1 MERTLADARRWV
13 AHGTHVCRDAIASL
27 DEASFAQT
35 CLLPGW
41 TRKHLVAHLAANGDA
56 VRNLATWAAT
66 GVPTPMYSSPAQR
79 SSDIEAGSQ
88 YAGSAL
94 TAWFDRSAQG
104 LQEAWDGLSASAWQ
118 APVVTAQGRT
128 VPASETPWMRAREVL
143 VHAVDLGTGVTFA
156 DLPSDFLEALG
167 DDITTKRGAAPMA
180 DSPVVEICPTD
191 ATGVCWTLPGSD
203 LSTPIT
209 VAGPLAACTAY
220 LAGRGDAGLTANRD
234 GERTPIPS
242 LAAWL

>member
-1 MERTLADARRWV
+1 MQRTLADARRWV
-13 AHGTHVCRDAIASL
+13 AHGTQVCREAIASL
-27 DEASFAQT
+27 DEGAFAEAS
-35 CLLPGW
+35 LLPGW

-79 SSDIEAGSQ
+79 ASDIEAGSQ

-94 TAWFDRSAQG
+94 AAWFDRSAQD
-104 LQEAWDGLSASAWQ
+104 LHTAWDALPESAWA

-128 VPASETPWMRAREVL
+128 VAASETPWMRAREVM
-143 VHAVDLGTGVTFA
+143 VHAIDLGTGVTFA
-156 DLPSDFLEALG
+156 DLPADFLEALG
-167 DDITTKRGAAPMA
+167 DDITGKRAATPMA
-180 DSPVVEICPTD
+180 DSPAIEIRPTD

-203 LSTPIT
+203 ATTPIT

-220 LAGRGDAGLTANRD
+220 LAGRGDAGLTASRD
-234 GERTPIPS
+234 GEPTPIPS

>member
-1 MERTLADARRWV
+1 
-13 AHGTHVCRDAIASL
+13 
-27 DEASFAQT
+27 
-35 CLLPGW
+35 
-41 TRKHLVAHLAANGDA
+41 
-56 VRNLATWAAT
+56 
-66 GVPTPMYSSPAQR
+66 
-79 SSDIEAGSQ
+79 
-88 YAGSAL
+88 
-94 TAWFDRSAQG
+94 
-104 LQEAWDGLSASAWQ
+104 
-118 APVVTAQGRT
+118 
-128 VPASETPWMRAREVL
+128 MRAREVL

-191 ATGVCWTLPGSD
+191 ATDVCWTLPGSD
-203 LSTPIT
+203 PSTPIT

-220 LAGRGDAGLTANRD
+220 LAGRGDAGLTASRD